1 MTPDFLSPLHN
12 NLYLNKMNNLTS
24 DTKSLLEKNFQTIS
38 DRLQEAELHLER
50 QDFKAAIC
58 CYQKIIEIDKNHW
71 QTYHYWGDALLNLNK
86 WEEAIALYNYALK
99 INPNFDWSYYNL
111 AEALT
116 KVKRWEEAIAAY
128 NSVLK
133 INPNFPHIYRK
144 LGDAMQRRATADRD
158 ALIAFYQT
166 EIYNN
171 PDRVENYYQ
180 AIELQPHKL
189 QNYLGLGNALVKKNS
204 LDEAI
209 VTYQIALQIEPN
221 HLQIKESLNR
231 LLKKNDI
238 FSLNNNSLNSYYS
251 IDKLELSKQVLENL
265 ACLELES
272 FLVSGSRIEIPR
284 IENPEVSIILVLYNR
299 AELTLKC
306 LSSILSNQFKSYE
319 LIIVD
324 NASTDKT
331 KLLLE
336 RIDGA
341 KIISN
346 SENKH
351 FLLGCNQAS
360 QEAVGKYLLFLN
372 NDAQILGDSINAALK
387 TIQSSDDI
395 GAVGG
400 KIILP
405 DGTLQE
411 AGSIIWQDG
420 SCLGYGRGDSPYAP
434 QYMFKRSVDYCSAA
448 FLLTDRLLFLQSGG
462 FDGAYQPAYYEETDY
477 CVKLLKS
484 GRKIIYD
491 PDVSIL
497 HYEFASSSSSEKAIE
512 LQKKNQQ
519 VFVNKHQDWLKNQQP
534 RDLKNI
540 FFASHSKNDRKRI
553 LFIEDRVPHPYLGS
567 GYTRSHVILT
577 NMVNLGYAVT
587 FYPSDLSHTQDWLD
601 IYSDLNKEVEVA
613 IGHGLPGLEKF
624 LKSRQGYYD
633 IVFVSRPHNMS
644 HLNYLLVREDLL
656 AGAKII
662 YDAEAIY
669 CLRELEQK
677 KLQGKLI
684 SQDDLKRSVRE
695 ELTLAKKADAI
706 VAVSEVEKQ
715 YFLEYGY
722 RQVSA
727 IGHSLEINPTPN
739 DFEVRQHL
747 LFVGSVYH
755 FDSPNADSITWL
767 TQSIFPA
774 IANNLGR
781 SINLSIAGINR
792 VEEIERQVANLK
804 NSAISM
810 LGKVDNLT
818 QLYNQSRIFVAPT
831 RFAAGIPHK
840 VHEAAAHG
848 LPVVTTS
855 LIANQLGWKR
865 ESELLVAD
873 NAKDFA
879 KQCLRLYTDRSLWQK
894 LRDNALKKVEQDCS
908 PRYFTETL
916 KSIFQ

>member
-1 MTPDFLSPLHN
+1 
-12 NLYLNKMNNLTS
+12 MNNLTA
-24 DTKSLLEKNFQTIS
+24 DTNSVLEKNSQVIS
-38 DRLQEAELHLER
+38 DRLREAEVHLER
-50 QDFKAAIC
+50 EDFKAAIC
-58 CYQKIIEIDKNHW
+58 CYQKIIEIDTHHW
-71 QTYHYWGDALLNLNK
+71 QSYHYWGDALLNLNK
-86 WEEAIALYNYALK
+86 WEEAIALYNFALK
-99 INPNFDWSYYNL
+99 INPDFDWSYYNL
-111 AEALT
+111 AEALI
-116 KVKRWEEAIAAY
+116 KVKRWQEAIAAY

-144 LGDAMQRRATADRD
+144 LGDAMQRRAIADRD

-166 EIYNN
+166 EIHNN

-180 AIELQPHKL
+180 AIELQPHSL
-189 QNYLGLGNALVKKNS
+189 SNYLGLGNALVKKNS

-221 HLQIKESLNR
+221 HPQIIENLNR

-238 FSLNNNSLNSYYS
+238 FSLNNSSPNHYYS
-251 IDKLELSKQVLENL
+251 INKLELAKQVLDNL
-265 ACLELES
+265 ARLELDN
-272 FLVSGSRIEIPR
+272 FLISGSRIELPKIDQ
-284 IENPEVSIILVLYNR
+284 PEVSIVLVLYNR

-306 LSSILSNQFKSYE
+306 LSSILSNQFKSYQ

-324 NASTDKT
+324 NASVDKT

-336 RIDGA
+336 RINGA

-346 SENKH
+346 SENQH

-387 TIQSSDDI
+387 TIKSSENV

-434 QYMFKRSVDYCSAA
+434 GYMFKRSVDYCSAA
-448 FLLTDRLLFLQSGG
+448 FLLTDRQLFLQFEG
-462 FDGAYQPAYYEETDY
+462 FDTAYQPAYYEETDY

-484 GRKIIYD
+484 GKKIIYD

-497 HYEFASSSSSEKAIE
+497 HYEFASSSSNDRAIE

-519 VFVNKHQDWLKNQQP
+519 VFISKHQDWLQHQQP

-540 FFASHSKNDRKRI
+540 FLASRSQSNHQRI

-567 GYTRSHVILT
+567 GYTRSHVILS
-577 NMVNLGYAVT
+577 NMVNLGYSVT
-587 FYPSDLSHTQDWLD
+587 FYPSDTSHQQDWLD
-601 IYSDLNKEVEVA
+601 IYSDIDKEVEVA
-613 IGHGLPGLEKF
+613 IGHGLSGLAEF

-644 HLNYLLVREDLL
+644 HVNYLLSRENLFE
-656 AGAKII
+656 GAKII

-677 KLQGKLI
+677 KLQGEL
-684 SQDDLKRSVRE
+684 RSKDYLEKSLQE

-706 VAVSEVEKQ
+706 VAVSEAEKQ

-722 RQVSA
+722 RKVSA
-727 IGHSLEINPTPN
+727 IGHSIEVNPTPN
-739 DFEVRQHL
+739 NFEVRQHL
-747 LFVGSVYH
+747 LFVGSVYQSE
-755 FDSPNADSITWL
+755 SPNADSITWL
-767 TQSIFPA
+767 TQSIFPK

-781 SINLSIAGINR
+781 SVNLLLAGINR
-792 VEEIERQVANLK
+792 VEEIEQQVANLK
-804 NSAISM
+804 NPAIAM
-810 LGKVDNLT
+810 LGKVNNLT

-855 LIANQLGWKR
+855 LIANQLGWKH
-865 ESELLVAD
+865 EYELLVAD
-873 NAKDFA
+873 NPEDFA
-879 KQCLRLYTDRSLWQK
+879 QQCLRLYEDPTLWKQ
-894 LRDNALKKVEQDCS
+894 LRNNALKKVEQECS
-908 PRYFTETL
+908 PRYFTATL
-916 KSIFQ
+916 KNILKGLGN